1 MLTSRI
7 MHRRTTVNADAAEL
21 ATLEG
26 EALRRGVP
34 LTALLAEAVAEKAAR
49 IRSERRP
56 RVGVAR
62 SMDGRGAAE
71 ATSEPVARSP
81 R

>member
-1 MLTSRI
+1 VSE
-7 MHRRTTVNADAAEL
+7 DAPDPPAPG
-21 ATLEG
+21 ANPR
-26 EALRRGVP
+26 RRGVP

-62 SMDGRGAAE
+62 STDGRGAA
-71 ATSEPVARSP
+71 AVASEPVARSP